1 MGKRLKWQTSPVM
14 QEVVAQNRQAMDQ
27 EPLHWLE
34 LQKAKR
40 YDWQRAPGDDR
51 TYHRHQGVVENLFD
65 CDGEI
70 WCGRADLH
78 QNLRIEVRTTLSD
91 EELHERIVLAWT
103 LMRHSHSLLS
113 CKSLQKHEVSKGTAS
128 TRWTDKCF
136 VYCWPQSASEAVGET
151 RKHVVFVAD
160 QYANFDTK
168 DFHHHIMNTARA
180 LKSREALS
188 RLYVMPFSR
197 TDRGTVLLHFIPIL
211 AHQIT
216 DGLTTFRWNSHFA
229 QIMNYTQG
237 ELITELHALLQPGA
251 DILSRLPPAQEA
263 LYPKRSYSPARE
275 RWHWLLTRVLRHVR
289 IPPPA
294 AFQNPLRRSEPLSK
308 AEAFAPVY
316 DKVLDYTQT
325 PPLNAGNISAD
336 IYGRSAFNMRRLC
349 KEAGISIGS
358 GCFTLV
364 AMVMMDFEGRQHPNI
379 SLDDRLPFVGSF
391 PVNPRP
397 FFTGMPTAGKENSCM
412 LAFSDGVT
420 LPFLPRDL
428 DFPGRFKLLG
438 RLAHKQLRQYQKRKR
453 SVEEEV
459 HLGSRSP
466 SQLIPALYC
475 STLERIEGR
484 VSKARKAGVNVQG
497 AYSARASPTLATC
510 GISSVGDVSAI
521 LAPPKVDLEAAL
533 PEGKDVVA
541 EFKSM
546 ASVVRPRDGEFL
558 VGSIG
563 DANHFGFGVAYDAN
577 AIDPA
582 KTGEWKRLMESMLDR
597 DFFSEAQAK
606 L

>member
-160 QYANFDTK
+160 
-168 DFHHHIMNTARA
+168 H
-180 LKSREALS
+180 
-188 RLYVMPFSR
+188 
-197 TDRGTVLLHFIPIL
+197 
-211 AHQIT
+211 
-216 DGLTTFRWNSHFA
+216 HFA